1 MPENNLIIIGGVVVA
16 IIIVLLISQ
25 QAFKYLKSK
34 KEKELI
40 SLAKEEKVEIKE
52 EVKEET
58 VKEEENVETAVVEE
72 TQSVEE
78 ETVVEEVKET
88 ETVTEVKEETN
99 ESDEEVNEVE
109 LVKNATITEEPSF
122 LGLDVMYNRSFKAKV
137 IQSSD
142 DVKRYYSELKNEL
155 LSYKGMKA
163 RLSWDKESFNIGRK
177 YYARMS
183 IKGKTLMLYLALD
196 PNEYLDT
203 KYLVEDSSE
212 VAKYE
217 DVPTLYRIKGERRLK
232 YAKELIA
239 IMMQE
244 VVKNEIEPVD
254 YCYPYEETDALIEQ
268 KLIKVKQVVTKGTV
282 IKERVDVVEAKSM
295 MNDEEAKEAIEIKET
310 VVEENNDEVKE
321 VKAPVKGKKA
331 IINIDELSRNFKAND
346 VVTLEALKA
355 KKLVNNNVGFI
366 KVLAR
371 GYIDKP
377 LVVEANDYSLDAV
390 KMITITGGKAI
401 QIK

>member
-52 EVKEET
+52 EVKEEA

-72 TQSVEE
+72 AVI
-78 ETVVEEVKET
+78 EEVKET
-88 ETVTEVKEETN
+88 ETVAEVKEEDN

-321 VKAPVKGKKA
+321 VKAPIKGKKA